1 MAITLSH
8 FCTKT
13 GKPIIADGEA
23 ITETIEHCLAEYFA
37 PLSTFKLGVVY
48 QGLTTEEDLKQ
59 FNSEGLTLQFAAD
72 NRFYFMNE
80 ELREKIFDQPHFGA
94 AYGSNMFTPCQSF
107 SEQENLRVLVVDA
120 DTGENGGV
128 IPNTEAIKLVGDG
141 DGKIDAALHQSL
153 GNEPATPFQTRFG
166 IKERRAGLDINDE
179 NTPSI
184 ETWQLGKG
192 TFAPR
197 DLSQVGN
204 GYDLVISSEQLKGRG
219 GVRERERERG
229 REGWKKQEY
238 TGFTEIKNQKVEQS
252 LTPSPSHSLT
262 PLKPGEYL
270 MKMGIGNK
278 TNAYH
283 GITSTGAQFW
293 NSFPRG
299 VEGDVLPRLHKRLE
313 ELKDMADDPR
323 KIAQD
328 YINSIDAKCKH
339 QMQAQTESEDLIDF
353 ENFDLGDI
361 ENLIDDMFL
370 SNDCEQNLIYRILK
384 ADLKEHCQLLEHP
397 KIIDKLQEHLKQQ
410 YMDCATGRFIKF
422 DSAMAQTCHDLEKD
436 EVCYPKFP
444 DGASLI
450 VYRGPTANSNTVDV
464 YINRHLPNE
473 PHDIGTIKM
482 SPQGLKHSLSD
493 CDGDRMAIALSS
505 DFPHTAA
512 EIKQKQIKEN
522 RYSEIVKPEK
532 KAYKGSFEQIALDA
546 MENKIGIVANLC
558 MKGIA
563 LENECISIPPTKA
576 QKFIKDIS
584 CAAVEILKA
593 ENHHTHSIQYPENL
607 RTQIVELAQ
616 LCQQETQN
624 KTEVNKL
631 NKLPQNNKDLPLIPE
646 SKIEHILEKIGN
658 FYHDVVGILGGQL
671 QIEVDRGKSA
681 NRSDPK
687 IVNACNTI
695 IKSFDVA
702 PWVEDRNN
710 NEIYTKKTMNVK
722 GHSAIDK
729 MASRTNKA
737 FAQSA
742 IVPRST
748 QQFQTFF
755 KGVEFTPA
763 QKQKAV
769 NIKKIYDSLIRRAI
783 QISKEVKQAPGLKIV
798 ATNPKGLQIEIVGLA
813 QKKHP
818 NIFDNRKLNISLI
831 ENKNHFNKAD
841 NKWIAIAP
849 VLDEHGKPKLKTNG
863 QQQRK
868 HLGYISETSL
878 EQFQGRIKPFTEFN
892 NLTKK
897 IEPGLTSNQVRAA
910 FKQVKEFATKTR
922 ESIPESEKEAVAA
935 AMWQISTTSKDDAKY
950 GFNKTSAAFAVFG
963 EEIIGRLE
971 QLQFTEFA
979 VVGTHKPCNEHLGR
993 KWVGE
998 KVECTIEQASDPA
1011 NPTENKR
1018 WLVAED
1024 KKLGVFRSESAQLP
1038 IGTCFSAEITSPPSA
1053 SVIITSTKGNQLKV
1067 GQLKK
1072 YEAVPREWNGE
1083 QGTITIKLS
1092 NVGSSVKSIALV
1104 DDKPLGVIDKES
1116 FKLLSEKLNVRGI
1129 KVEGFKFEGKLESSP
1144 ATIAHIKVAPQTI
1157 QYPQTWIKE
1166 EPLVTD
1172 KKKSLLDELK
1182 PVIKEK
1188 YQEKENK
1195 GLLHDDEA
1203 SLGVLPIQN
1212 EYFESFLQERNI
1224 EPEVFKEI
1232 SEEIDKKFGVES
1244 LIGIADKNDI
1254 EELYFCVTVPTE
1266 ISEQNTAARINDTLN
1281 LPLEYDQLQNGQ
1293 RTKFIAIELSE
1304 LRELINQTES
1314 QIKQSTKQPN
1324 EPKVIDNKNKAE
1336 TNIQTEDS
1344 PQLPPLPLP
1353 ETSVSVK
1360 REDWEKQML
1369 KQALASLKENP
1380 TNADEEIQTATF
1392 GDGQYRVIHH
1402 VPSEM
1407 LRIVDE
1413 KENHRGT
1420 LYKVQKGKPV
1430 QVCKFTE
1437 DEKRSFEHNAKQE
1450 QKGLQQG

>member
-1 MAITLSH
+1 
-8 FCTKT
+8 
-13 GKPIIADGEA
+13 
-23 ITETIEHCLAEYFA
+23 
-37 PLSTFKLGVVY
+37 
-48 QGLTTEEDLKQ
+48 
-59 FNSEGLTLQFAAD
+59 
-72 NRFYFMNE
+72 
-80 ELREKIFDQPHFGA
+80 
-94 AYGSNMFTPCQSF
+94 
-107 SEQENLRVLVVDA
+107 
-120 DTGENGGV
+120 
-128 IPNTEAIKLVGDG
+128 
-141 DGKIDAALHQSL
+141 
-153 GNEPATPFQTRFG
+153 
-166 IKERRAGLDINDE
+166 
-179 NTPSI
+179 
-184 ETWQLGKG
+184 
-192 TFAPR
+192 
-197 DLSQVGN
+197 
-204 GYDLVISSEQLKGRG
+204 
-219 GVRERERERG
+219 
-229 REGWKKQEY
+229 
-238 TGFTEIKNQKVEQS
+238 
-252 LTPSPSHSLT
+252 
-262 PLKPGEYL
+262 
-270 MKMGIGNK
+270 
-278 TNAYH
+278 
-283 GITSTGAQFW
+283 
-293 NSFPRG
+293 
-299 VEGDVLPRLHKRLE
+299 
-313 ELKDMADDPR
+313 
-323 KIAQD
+323 
-328 YINSIDAKCKH
+328 
-339 QMQAQTESEDLIDF
+339 
-353 ENFDLGDI
+353 
-361 ENLIDDMFL
+361 MFL
-370 SNDCEQNLIYRILK
+370 SNDYEQNLIYRILK
-384 ADLKEHCQLLEHP
+384 TDLKEHCQLLEHP

-422 DSAMAQTCHDLEKD
+422 DSAMAQTCHDLAEN

-444 DGASLI
+444 DGAELI

-482 SPQGLKHSLSD
+482 SPKGLKHSLSD

-512 EIKQKQIKEN
+512 EIKQKQLKEN
-522 RYSEIVKPEK
+522 RYSEIVKPDK

-546 MENKIGIVANLC
+546 MDNKIGIVANLC

-563 LENECISIPPTKA
+563 LENECISIPQKEA
-576 QKFIKDIS
+576 EKFIQDIS
-584 CAAVEILKA
+584 CAAVKMLKA
-593 ENHHTHSIQYPENL
+593 ENHHTHPIQYPENL
-607 RTQIVELAQ
+607 RTQIVGLAQ
-616 LCQQETQN
+616 LCEPETQN
-624 KTEVNKL
+624 KTEIDKL
-631 NKLPQNNKDLPLIPE
+631 NKLPQHSKNLPSIPE
-646 SKIEHILEKIGN
+646 SKIENILEKIGN

-687 IVNACNTI
+687 IVNACNNI
-695 IKSFDVA
+695 IKSFDIA

-729 MASRTNKA
+729 MASRTNEA

-742 IVPRST
+742 IVARST

-769 NIKKIYDSLIRRAI
+769 NIKKIYDLLIRRAI

-798 ATNPKGLQIEIVGLA
+798 ATSPKGFQIDIVGLA

-831 ENKNHFNKAD
+831 ENKNHPNKAD

-849 VLDEHGKPKLKTNG
+849 VLDEHGRLKAKTNG

-897 IEPGLTSNQVRAA
+897 IEPGLTSSQVRAA

-922 ESIPESEKEAVAA
+922 ETIPESEKEAVAA

-979 VVGTHKPCNEHLGR
+979 VVGTHKPCNEHLGH

-998 KVECTIEQASDPA
+998 KVECAIEQAPDPA

-1038 IGTCFSAEITSPPSA
+1038 IGTSFSAEITSPPSA
-1053 SVIITSTKGNQLKV
+1053 SVVITSTKGNQLKV

-1116 FKLLSEKLNVRGI
+1116 FKLLSEKLNARGI
-1129 KVEGFKFEGKLESSP
+1129 KVERFKFEGKLESSP
-1144 ATIAHIKVAPQTI
+1144 ATIAHIKIDPQTI
-1157 QYPQTWIKE
+1157 QYPQNWTKE
-1166 EPLVTD
+1166 ELLVTD

-1182 PVIKEK
+1182 PILKDK
-1188 YQEKENK
+1188 YREKENK
-1195 GLLHDDEA
+1195 GLLHDSEA
-1203 SLGVLPIQN
+1203 SLGVLPIKN
-1212 EYFESFLQERNI
+1212 EYFESFLKEKNI
-1224 EPEVFKEI
+1224 DTEI
-1232 SEEIDKKFGVES
+1232 FQKLSEEIDKKFGVES
-1244 LIGIADKNDI
+1244 LIGIANKDNI

-1266 ISEQNTAARINDTLN
+1266 VSQQKTAARINDTLN

-1304 LRELINQTES
+1304 LRELINQINNQHQT
-1314 QIKQSTKQPN
+1314 KYLTTQSTEIKA
-1324 EPKVIDNKNKAE
+1324 IDE
-1336 TNIQTEDS
+1336 TNSTQNNT
-1344 PQLPPLPLP
+1344 PAA
-1353 ETSVSVK
+1353 VSKEHISNSTNKSLSEASMKVK
-1360 REDWEKQML
+1360 REEWEKQML
-1369 KQALASLKENP
+1369 KEALASLKENP
-1380 TNADEEIQTATF
+1380 ANADEEIQTATF
-1392 GDGQYRVIHH
+1392 GDGQYRVVHH

-1407 LRIVDE
+1407 LRVVDE

-1420 LYKVQKGKPV
+1420 LYKAQRGKPAL
-1430 QVCKFTE
+1430 VCNFTE
-1437 DEKRSFEHNAKQE
+1437 DEKKSFEHDTFVE